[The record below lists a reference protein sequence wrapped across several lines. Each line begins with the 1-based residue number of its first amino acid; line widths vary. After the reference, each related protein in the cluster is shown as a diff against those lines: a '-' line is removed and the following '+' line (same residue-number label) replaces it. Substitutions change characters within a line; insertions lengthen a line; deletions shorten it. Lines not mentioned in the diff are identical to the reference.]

1 MLYSRFSRL
10 LAKVAPTHLALKK
23 LGIICDDNWLTIGWH
38 GFVSTFGPLVLN
50 CPYHL
55 PPFPSSCGCPGN
67 GSGKHVAKEVAAS
80 EITEMTHSDWRVDT
94 AGYQSPWLGRRYA
107 RISIYEMIWNL
118 WHPPTDNHKYVS
130 CNMLQH
136 TVACSKQHQT
146 LFVTRTGLLHQRR
159 LGPPPMLLAQPKC
172 DKASRWK
179 CGYDDMVWWRPIAKK
194 AWPLVAQILKE
205 APDVSR
211 PPKWS

>member
-1 MLYSRFSRL
+1 M
-10 LAKVAPTHLALKK
+10 
-23 LGIICDDNWLTIGWH
+23 TIGWQLDDH
-38 GFVSTFGPLVLN
+38 WMTWVCLNLWSFGPQ
-50 CPYHL
+50 L
-55 PPFPSSCGCPGN
+55 PLPSPPLPLLLWLSRQRLWKARGQR
-67 GSGKHVAKEVAAS
+67 SGRLRNHRNDAFGLTRWHRWVP
-80 EITEMTHSDWRVDT
+80 ITM
-94 AGYQSPWLGRRYA
+94 AGPQVQYA

-194 AWPLVAQILKE
+194 AWALVAQILKE